1 MSDGGGVIVGLY
13 LLEVEVVGWVE
24 RVPVTQLHE
33 DGVEQISVSCPVRC
47 RLDTLDPEFVDAIF
61 YKLRV
66 RHAVDLGDRTA
77 CAEADEQG

>member
-33 DGVEQISVSCPVRC
+33 DGVEQISVRWHNASSARQSLVIRF
-47 RLDTLDPEFVDAIF
+47 RL
-61 YKLRV
+61 
-66 RHAVDLGDRTA
+66 LGTA
-77 CAEADEQG
+77 